1 MIVVQH
7 VLISVYSTIFA
18 IPDRGR
24 PIFIRGENRTG
35 AAVGHYRIV
44 RLSGFLFRNKR
55 YLSYALINLAMV
67 AATLAFGL
75 LTEMRVWVDL
85 SLPVVL
91 AMAVALASADAHSA
105 HNRSAG

>member
-1 MIVVQH
+1 MPPLVITASCAYLAFV
-7 VLISVYSTIFA
+7 
-18 IPDRGR
+18 P
-24 PIFIRGENRTG
+24 
-35 AAVGHYRIV
+35 
-44 RLSGFLFRNKR
+44 NKR

-85 SLPVVL
+85 SPPVVL
-91 AMAVALASADAHSA
+91 ATAVALASADAHSA